1 MIYIYLLNFF
11 LFWYKINIIVKKGE
25 IFLKRKALIISL
37 IIFIFL
43 FIGLIVLTLIN
54 MGAFQ
59 KPAKKISINTYLNV
73 KDSSSNNDLS
83 DTDSSISNSN
93 NSSSSDGIVSV
104 NFKTSNS
111 WSDDTKNNVQF
122 DAKILNK
129 TDNEVSD
136 WIVEITLPE
145 GTDITQVWN
154 VSYIKEGNKFTF
166 SPVTHNKKVEVGF
179 DVTFGFIASGTKD
192 IGISN
197 ARVIT
202 K

>member
-1 MIYIYLLNFF
+1 M
-11 LFWYKINIIVKKGE
+11 
-25 IFLKRKALIISL
+25 KRKALIISL

>member
-25 IFLKRKALIISL
+25 IFLKSKALIISL

-136 WIVEITLPE
+136 WKVEVTLPE

-154 VSYIKEGNKFTF
+154 VSYVKDGNKFTF
-166 SPVTHNKKVEVGF
+166 SPVTHNQKVVAGS

-197 ARVIT
+197 ARVVT